1 MSLQKFVIQY
11 ESDKPLFPIN
21 TFEFLVNPE
30 YAAENLK
37 TLRGMLQILL
47 RSLIFIPLDK
57 SISDDYNKMQEN
69 LEKVKEV
76 EPNGRRNQ
84 T

>member
-21 TFEFLVNPE
+21 IFEFRVNPE
-30 YAAENLK
+30 YATENLK

-69 LEKVKEV
+69 QRE
-76 EPNGRRNQ
+76 RCH
-84 T
+84 